1 MSRTLRGLFL
11 FAGLAIGSTAVS
23 ANNLEANPDQAR
35 RLVLDYAT
43 CIVKSSHAEAS
54 NDLLADADN
63 DTISRDFERY
73 IKKGVCVPPN
83 IDTIGFGSDLYR
95 YALADALVA
104 SEFAREGPSDFSDRA
119 PLTHHPGPTSAD
131 VDAALAKETSAKKR
145 DKVRN
150 LYLQAEGAAVLSR
163 YGECVARRD
172 PVDARLW
179 TLTKPG
185 SAEEGARIDAM
196 RHAFGSCLLEGKV
209 AFSKAT
215 LRGTVAL
222 NYYRL
227 AHAPV
232 QPTTRD

>member
-1 MSRTLRGLFL
+1 M
-11 FAGLAIGSTAVS
+11 
-23 ANNLEANPDQAR
+23 
-35 RLVLDYAT
+35 LDYAT
-43 CIVKSSHAEAS
+43 CIVKRAHAEAS

-63 DTISRDFERY
+63 NTISRDFERY

-83 IDTIGFGSDLYR
+83 IEKIGFGTDLYR

-104 SEFAREGPSDFSDRA
+104 SEFASEGPSDFSDRA

-131 VDAALAKETSAKKR
+131 LDAALAKEKSAKKR
-145 DKVRN
+145 DELRN
-150 LYLQAEGAAVLSR
+150 LFVQAEGAAILSR

-185 SAEEGARIDAM
+185 SAEEDARIDTM
-196 RHAFGSCLLEGKV
+196 RHAFGACLLEGKV
-209 AFSKAT
+209 TFSKAT

-232 QPTTRD
+232 QPTARN